1 MKEFKLS
8 VTEMEKGQ
16 RVDKYLAEQ
25 TGINRSEIQ
34 KQLKQGAVTL
44 VSGRPLK
51 SNYRLETGDEL
62 LFLYEEPVKIELVPQ
77 EIPLN
82 ILYEDESL
90 IVLNKPRG
98 MVVHPG
104 TGNPGGT
111 LVNALLWHVGPSIRS
126 VGEPERPGIV
136 HRLDKDTSGV
146 MVVAKTQE
154 AYLVLQEEIGSHR
167 AQRKYIALVHG
178 KMAGRQGIIRLP
190 LGRSLKDRMKWEV
203 APKTG
208 RTAVTHFRVIEF
220 YPHYSCLEC
229 RLETGRTH
237 QIRVHMAYIGHPV
250 VNDPLYGY
258 KKDHFPI
265 EGQALHSH
273 TLDLHHPVTGQE
285 MHFNAPLPWD
295 LKECI
300 ELAKREDTP

>member
-16 RVDKYLAEQ
+16 RVDKYLAEK

-104 TGNPGGT
+104 TGNPDGT

-146 MVVAKTQE
+146 MVAAKTQE

-220 YPHYSCLEC
+220 YLHYSCLEC

>member
-146 MVVAKTQE
+146 MVAAKTQE